1 MGLGIGEIVVFVALT
16 AIVLLGLS
24 IALWVLRKTLTMVK
38 RLVLVGVAG
47 AVLAIAAVAGVALW
61 AWTSFHH

>member
-1 MGLGIGEIVVFVALT
+1 VGLGIGEIVVFVALT